1 MNSGGTITVQELSIA
16 YSRAI
21 DPPLTFKDFAIRT
34 VKRDIRHQRTWAL
47 TNVSFT
53 VNRGEIVGVVGF
65 NGAGK
70 TTLMRAVAG
79 VLPPTS
85 GRVVV
90 RGHVTPVLD
99 LGLGLQPDLSGRENI
114 ILLGALLGRDPR
126 DLRRH
131 ADEIAEW
138 AGLRNYI
145 DSPVRTYSAG
155 MTARLSFSVVT
166 DDQADVVL
174 LDEVLAV
181 GDNDFQARSL
191 ERIDRLAH
199 GGAAVMIVSHATDAI
214 RDRATAVLWLNAGE
228 KVRLGPPD
236 DVLDAYEDAVAPPA
250 IP

>member
-1 MNSGGTITVQELSIA
+1 MSSGGTIEVQELSIA

-34 VKRDIRHQRTWAL
+34 VKRDIRYRRTWAL

-53 VNRGEIVGVVGF
+53 VHRGEIVGVVGF

-126 DLRRH
+126 DLRRR
-131 ADEIAEW
+131 AEEIADW
-138 AGLRNYI
+138 GGLRNYI

-191 ERIDRLAH
+191 ERLDRLAH
-199 GGAAVMIVSHATDAI
+199 GGAAVMIVSHATAAL
-214 RDRATAVLWLNAGE
+214 RERASTVLWLNAGE